1 MAVDDTKAPGEQETA
16 TEEGVQ
22 EQASELRE
30 RHDERAGEA
39 PDISD
44 PEQWRKLRK
53 EGGGA

>member
-1 MAVDDTKAPGEQETA
+1 MAIDDTKAPGEQETA

-44 PEQWRKLRK
+44 PEQWRKLPK

>member
-1 MAVDDTKAPGEQETA
+1 MAVDDSKAPGEQETA
-16 TEEGVQ
+16 TQEGVE

-30 RHDERAGEA
+30 RHDARADQA

-44 PEQWRKLRK
+44 PEQWRDLPK